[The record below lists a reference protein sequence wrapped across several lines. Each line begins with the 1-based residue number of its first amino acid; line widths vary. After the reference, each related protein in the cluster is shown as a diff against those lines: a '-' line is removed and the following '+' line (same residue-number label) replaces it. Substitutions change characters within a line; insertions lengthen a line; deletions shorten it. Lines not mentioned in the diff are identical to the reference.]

1 MIINVTHVPDS
12 SLVTIFW
19 KEPQNHSCPILEYL
33 IYYRVIKEG
42 DNEPWIR
49 KNVSRME
56 MQNIQ
61 QYEMHLRL
69 GRQYE
74 VKVTARNFG
83 GESSM
88 DQAIPAILYSGEM

>member
-1 MIINVTHVPDS
+1 
-12 SLVTIFW
+12 
-19 KEPQNHSCPILEYL
+19 
-33 IYYRVIKEG
+33 
-42 DNEPWIR
+42 
-49 KNVSRME
+49 ME

-74 VKVTARNFG
+74 VKVTARNFE

-88 DQAIPAILYSGEM
+88 DQAIPATVYSGEM